1 MRAPIHRVPE
11 SQAPESQAPES
22 QAPIHLTPTSS
33 QVATHIATLPNSASQ
48 LWQVATMVALL
59 FTYVAIY
66 VITYVPTVNAET
78 TAKSAITTSEPMVVY
93 KSPTCGCCGAWVDH
107 MTEAG
112 FSSTVQHPKNLNA
125 IKQTLG
131 VAPAYQA
138 CHTATLQDYVFE
150 GHIPADVI
158 QHFLAS
164 KPVNA
169 AGLAVAGMPM
179 GSPGM
184 DTDRS
189 FRAYQ
194 VVQLNQDGSSTPYA
208 TVSASNTIYVEKK

>member
-1 MRAPIHRVPE
+1 MRAPIHPVLIHP
-11 SQAPESQAPES
+11 
-22 QAPIHLTPTSS
+22 APIHLAPTS
-33 QVATHIATLPNSASQ
+33 QVATHISTLPNSSSQ
-48 LWQVATMVALL
+48 LWLVVTMVALL
-59 FTYVAIY
+59 FAH
-66 VITYVPTVNAET
+66 VILYVPTVNAET
-78 TAKSAITTSEPMVVY
+78 TEKPAIATSESMVVY
-93 KSPTCGCCGAWVDH
+93 KSPSCGCCGAWIDH

-112 FSSTVQHPKNLNA
+112 FSSTVQHPKNLSA

-131 VAPAYQA
+131 IAPVYQA

-184 DTDRS
+184 DTDRP
-189 FRAYQ
+189 FDAYQ

-208 TVSASNTIYVEKK
+208 SVSASNTIYLENN

>member
-1 MRAPIHRVPE
+1 MRAPIHTVLIHP
-11 SQAPESQAPES
+11 
-22 QAPIHLTPTSS
+22 APINSAPINPAATS
-33 QVATHIATLPNSASQ
+33 QVATHIVTLPNSTSQ
-48 LWQVATMVALL
+48 LWLVVTMIALL
-59 FTYVAIY
+59 FTHVMFYA
-66 VITYVPTVNAET
+66 PTVNAET
-78 TAKSAITTSEPMVVY
+78 TVKPVTATSESMVVY
-93 KSPTCGCCGAWVDH
+93 KSPSCGCCGAWIDH

-138 CHTATLQDYVFE
+138 CHTSTLQDYVFE

-158 QHFLAS
+158 QHFLAN

-184 DTDRS
+184 DTDRP

-208 TVSASNTIYVEKK
+208 TVSASNTIYLEKN